1 VGGEATYDSTL
12 KILRYKVIYQGRLMM
27 NILIIEDDVTSGK
40 VLSRILQHYGT
51 VTIATDGK
59 QGLNIF
65 KDALRNKIPY
75 DLVFLDI
82 MMPEIDGQEVLMEI
96 RKSEAMQGILGFDG
110 VKVIMTTA
118 LDDNKNIIQA
128 FRSQCE
134 GYLVKPIFKDKVH
147 AEIKRLFDESGSS
160 HSTF

>member
-1 VGGEATYDSTL
+1 
-12 KILRYKVIYQGRLMM
+12 MM

-40 VLSRILQHYGT
+40 VLSRILQQYGT
-51 VTIATDGK
+51 VSIATDGR
-59 QGLNIF
+59 QGIYFF

-96 RKSEAMQGILGFDG
+96 RKSEEMLGIYGLDS
-110 VKVIMTTA
+110 VKIIMTTA

-134 GYLVKPIFKDKVH
+134 GYLVKPILKDKVH
-147 AEIKRLFDESGSS
+147 AEIKRLFDESGASYN
-160 HSTF
+160 TF